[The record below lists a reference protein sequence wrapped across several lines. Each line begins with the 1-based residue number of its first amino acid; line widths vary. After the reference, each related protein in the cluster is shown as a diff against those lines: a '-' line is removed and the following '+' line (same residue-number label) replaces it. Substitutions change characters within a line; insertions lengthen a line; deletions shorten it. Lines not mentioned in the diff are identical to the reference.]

1 MSYLADVLDEIPGW
15 LVTCV
20 AWALLLAFAFII
32 LAHELSLSHA
42 ATLSISGSAVGN
54 GSQLFQVAG
63 ENITAFWDGFRWN
76 VTGAF

>member
-1 MSYLADVLDEIPGW
+1 MTLAQIPG
-15 LVTCV
+15 CQD
-20 AWALLLAFAFII
+20 I
-32 LAHELSLSHA
+32 LAWIVKYLIWILIFLLGMAFLISWNGHA

-54 GSQLFQVAG
+54 GSQLFQVVG